1 MDGIRIIHLG
11 PEDHDILL
19 RVEPGLFD
27 RALEPAEVFSF
38 LAQGTHEMVLAMAA
52 GHAVGMA
59 SGVVILHPDKPP
71 QFFVNEVDVR
81 ENYRRQG
88 IGTAL
93 IQRLRDIAMDRGCV
107 DVWLAAE
114 GDDLPARRL
123 FRSMKAHET
132 EHVVIYDWSD
142 SDDFI

>member
-1 MDGIRIIHLG
+1 MDGIRIVHLG
-11 PEDHDILL
+11 PEDHDFLL

-27 RALEPAEVFSF
+27 GPLEPSQVFSF

-59 SGVVILHPDKPP
+59 SGVAMMHPDKPP
-71 QFFVNEVDVR
+71 QFFINELGVR
-81 ENYRRQG
+81 EGHRREG

-93 IQRLRDIAMDRGCV
+93 VQRMREIAMDRGCV

-114 GDDLPARRL
+114 GDDLPARGL
-123 FRSMKAHET
+123 YRSMKARET
-132 EHVVIYDWSD
+132 ENTVIYDWSD